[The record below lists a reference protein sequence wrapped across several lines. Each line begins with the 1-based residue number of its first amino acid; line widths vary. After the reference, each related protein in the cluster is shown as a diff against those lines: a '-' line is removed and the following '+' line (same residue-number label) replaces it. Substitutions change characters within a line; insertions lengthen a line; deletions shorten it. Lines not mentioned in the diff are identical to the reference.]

1 MLAKFSG
8 LNPKGP
14 YLRFGKKIHFC
25 VVLTDSINRAREIRK
40 FHVAVRQQ
48 RLQNVQKGVM
58 HVQSCSFA
66 NLNLL
71 LFAVRRRRCKKLPI
85 VVIHKFCYHGNVTSH
100 LSSLLRAVEKLK
112 HLRLCLGEEPGGPV
126 HPLIFRPNWGPN
138 GRKKFFWEMAPPL
151 ISGSG
156 WSPPPSPPPPPL
168 SEGLDPLLLFTL
180 SR

>member
-25 VVLTDSINRAREIRK
+25 VVFTDSINRAREIRK

-100 LSSLLRAVEKLK
+100 LSSLLRAVEKLACSK
-112 HLRLCLGEEPGGPV
+112 RSDSGERCGVKKAMKSRGGLRT
-126 HPLIFRPNWGPN
+126 
-138 GRKKFFWEMAPPL
+138 APHYL
-151 ISGSG
+151 NVCNRLWKS
-156 WSPPPSPPPPPL
+156 
-168 SEGLDPLLLFTL
+168 
-180 SR
+180 

>member
-25 VVLTDSINRAREIRK
+25 VVFTDSINRAREIRK

-71 LFAVRRRRCKKLPI
+71 LFAVRLCRCKKLPV

-100 LSSLLRAVEKLK
+100 FSSLLRAVEKLK
-112 HLRLCLGEEPGGPV
+112 HLRLCSHFIG
-126 HPLIFRPNWGPN
+126 
-138 GRKKFFWEMAPPL
+138 
-151 ISGSG
+151 
-156 WSPPPSPPPPPL
+156 
-168 SEGLDPLLLFTL
+168 
-180 SR
+180 